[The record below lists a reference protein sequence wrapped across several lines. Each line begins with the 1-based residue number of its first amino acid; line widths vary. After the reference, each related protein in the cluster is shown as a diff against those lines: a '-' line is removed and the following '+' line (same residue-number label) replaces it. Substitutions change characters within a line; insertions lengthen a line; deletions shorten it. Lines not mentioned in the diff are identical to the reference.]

1 MPSTDEKV
9 SWPAWYYGPND
20 QAEIFESA
28 ADVPTG
34 WVDHPAKVE
43 EAPVPKVA
51 KVPAAKAPT
60 EPAAKKTR
68 AKKQAAP
75 LDL

>member
-1 MPSTDEKV
+1 MPSIDEKV

-28 ADVPTG
+28 ADVPAD
-34 WVDHPAKVE
+34 WVDHPAKVGE
-43 EAPVPKVA
+43 TPAPKVT
-51 KVPAAKAPT
+51 KAPA
-60 EPAAKKTR
+60 EPSAKKTR
-68 AKKQAAP
+68 AKKQTAP